1 MSIIVGE
8 LVDIHAQGDVKGI
21 VNGTAKIPVTMAVT
35 QLVQEQTQDIVLVS
49 KLAVLITLIIATGV
63 AVIVVAVVKEVVV
76 AVVKEVVAGLV
87 VSQPLAIQIIQV
99 IKHRIHTHG

>member
-63 AVIVVAVVKEVVV
+63 AVIVVAVVKEVV
-76 AVVKEVVAGLV
+76 AGLV